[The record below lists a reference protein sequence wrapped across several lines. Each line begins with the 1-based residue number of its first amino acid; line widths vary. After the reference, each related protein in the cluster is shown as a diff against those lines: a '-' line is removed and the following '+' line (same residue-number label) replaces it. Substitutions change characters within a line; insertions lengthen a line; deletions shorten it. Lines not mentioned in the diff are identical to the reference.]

1 MKTELE
7 QAMEIRAAAREVL
20 ALARETNEESKL
32 RQQEVNEMLD
42 ETRVMQKNML
52 LSHSRISYALASLLP
67 KQVCDN
73 LVMQNGSVIGFI
85 DSGYAAESVAE
96 MSEKVNSAFHNRD
109 VFDIV
114 HAINVLAMA
123 NTDVLFIR
131 TTFLPLEQEL
141 IVTVEPKF
149 RWQSIGVDC
158 IKFAKA
164 GGKVQL
170 VEPNG
175 LEKLL
180 HIESQLTE
188 LIIEAREAAEAKAK
202 EYHPKHCIHGAILY
216 GKCKK
221 CSEANKGGEA

>member
-7 QAMEIRAAAREVL
+7 QARELREEAREAL

-85 DSGYAAESVAE
+85 DSGYAAESVAG
-96 MSEKVNSAFHNRD
+96 MSEKVNNAFHNRD

-123 NTDVLFIR
+123 NTDVLHVF
-131 TTFLPLEQEL
+131 TYFMAHTNEVMVFVNPSN
-141 IVTVEPKF
+141 TVYEDDHKEV
-149 RWQSIGVDC
+149 RLLNESVYL
-158 IKFAKA
+158 
-164 GGKVQL
+164 GKDDT
-170 VEPNG
+170 

-180 HIESQLTE
+180 SIESQLTE
-188 LIIEAREAAEAKAK
+188 LIIEAREAAEAKATEQAEVK
-202 EYHPKHCIHGAILY
+202 A
-216 GKCKK
+216 
-221 CSEANKGGEA
+221 